1 MSAFVSLKRVG
12 AMVLRYSYVLRSSG
26 FRLLEIVYWP
36 IVQLFTWGFLQTYL
50 IKARGGAPASG
61 VEVAAG
67 ALVGGVLLLDILLR
81 AQQGFSFSFLEE
93 MWSRNLAN
101 LLMSPLR
108 MHEFALALMAMS
120 VIRLAISTL
129 PVSFLAIYIFGFN
142 LWALGAAL
150 GAFFAILTLLRL
162 GRRPRHF
169 GPAAALRHGRGE
181 SRLGPDVRHS
191 AARLVYYP
199 VAVLP
204 AWVQPFSWS
213 LPPTYVFEGLRAILL
228 DHVVRWDLLAQG
240 FALDVVLFALAAVL
254 FSRLLTSA
262 RRAGTLLQTGE

>member
-1 MSAFVSLKRVG
+1 
-12 AMVLRYSYVLRSSG
+12 
-26 FRLLEIVYWP
+26 
-36 IVQLFTWGFLQTYL
+36 
-50 IKARGGAPASG
+50 
-61 VEVAAG
+61 
-67 ALVGGVLLLDILLR
+67 
-81 AQQGFSFSFLEE
+81 
-93 MWSRNLAN
+93 
-101 LLMSPLR
+101 MSPLR

-150 GAFFAILTLLRL
+150 GAFFAILTLFAWAVGLAISGLLLRYGMGVESLVWALMFAIQPL
-162 GRRPRHF
+162 G
-169 GPAAALRHGRGE
+169 A
-181 SRLGPDVRHS
+181 
-191 AARLVYYP
+191 VYYP

-228 DHVVRWDLLAQG
+228 EHVVRWDLLTQG